1 MPSSLERRI
10 SGRVRA
16 TSIQRSQSDMA
27 GDLSRF
33 APLTSLAEHPAGRV
47 AMPEISTKLPG
58 HFCAKP
64 PLAVRRLAPAP
75 GPGLRILPE
84 PLSFWHASHPEALS
98 QLSNLGTRE

>member
-16 TSIQRSQSDMA
+16 NSIQRSQFEMV

-33 APLTSLAEHPAGRV
+33 APLTGPAEYPAGRV
-47 AMPEISTKLPG
+47 AMPEVLTQPPG

-64 PLAVRRLAPAP
+64 PLAVRRLAPQL
-75 GPGLRILPE
+75 GPGLRILRE
-84 PLSFWHASHPEALS
+84 PLSFWRASHPEALS
-98 QLSNLGTRE
+98 QLRNLGIWE